1 MAAGVRVGVEVA
13 TGGRATN
20 VRVAAGVGDAVGAEH
35 LAEVARVART
45 HLRPH
50 VATADIMAAVVPTVP
65 AAEVAG
71 TGTVP
76 ENATLLQ
83 ARVGAVG
90 WGTGSGRGRE
100 NGSVGAA
107 DDSGVDR
114 QEAGFLRSLLE
125 TP

>member
-1 MAAGVRVGVEVA
+1 M
-13 TGGRATN
+13 
-20 VRVAAGVGDAVGAEH
+20 
-35 LAEVARVART
+35 
-45 HLRPH
+45 
-50 VATADIMAAVVPTVP
+50 MAAVVPTVP